1 MLLFFSYLTGTHSFE
16 TMILFSICWFIFFL
30 LYVFTSDRFKVVV
43 YAVLDLNLKAARY
56 GMCRRVRVHERI
68 HTFVVL
74 LLGSCPALLSL
85 PLGNAVCCFVF
96 VFLHFI

>member
-1 MLLFFSYLTGTHSFE
+1 MLLLFQLPHRNTLIRNNGAIFYMLVHSF
-16 TMILFSICWFIFFL
+16 LLCVFS
-30 LYVFTSDRFKVVV
+30 SDRFKVVV
-43 YAVLDLNLKAARY
+43 YARY

-74 LLGSCPALLSL
+74 LLGSCLALLSL